1 MAMPLSTDP
10 RLRMPPMW
18 EVTYYQFMYG
28 EYHRRRQAL
37 PPKERRA
44 ASLLPPP
51 PWLVAIAGVM

>member
-1 MAMPLSTDP
+1 
-10 RLRMPPMW
+10 MPPMW
-18 EVTYYQFMYG
+18 EVTHYQFMYG